1 MKSLSEIETI
11 VKRATKAAGY
21 SWGIAEETAKSI
33 RLLELFNLP
42 GVKHLNQYLND
53 RQKNK
58 FEKLNLITEKN
69 FSSQNAFCPIIS
81 GISFM
86 DNVLMLENKKKI
98 EIKNVAY
105 PIIFLAFLS
114 RSSEIVGKRLNIV
127 MDNNKVLLN
136 FNLNIC
142 TNFITLEYP
151 KVVNKIHIN
160 FLSNEDNFTAEEWKT
175 LYRLSENTFVE
186 ETESLKKS
194 AAGAGLTDND

>member
-86 DNVLMLENKKKI
+86 DNVVMLENKKKI

-114 RSSEIVGKRLNIV
+114 RSSEIVGKRLNV
-127 MDNNKVLLN
+127 LMDNNKVLLN

-142 TNFITLEYP
+142 TNLITLEYP
-151 KVVNKIHIN
+151 KIVNKININ
-160 FLSNEDNFTAEEWKT
+160 FLANEDNFTAEEWKT